1 MIDAARSNRTIAA
14 VLHDNAARD
23 DGAEFLRLILPGAP
37 DQVLAYA
44 ELVAE
49 AGRWTRF
56 FAHSGL
62 APGDRVI
69 VVLPHSLDLYA
80 AYVGALLGAHVPA
93 MFAFP
98 SAKLSEEL
106 YFATIGRLIVDSGA
120 RLLVTYGELRD
131 KLRAREAVAVADV
144 ILVTPEDVE
153 GGRDL
158 PAAAPASPDDVAF
171 LQYSS
176 GTTGIKKGV
185 ALSHRALLWQVA
197 AYGDAIGIRGDD
209 RIVTWL
215 PLYHDMGLIAAFF
228 LPLIRKIPV
237 VAMSPLDWVKR
248 PALWLQAVTRHRGTL
263 SWMPNFA
270 FNFLARSVPAEE
282 LAGVDLSSLRGLV
295 NCSEPVMAHSHD
307 VFVERFASVGFRR
320 EALAVSYAMAEN
332 TFAVTSGGFGRLPV
346 VDHVDIRAFE
356 ELGESQPAPAGAPG
370 SRTVVSSGRPLVETE
385 VQVIN
390 ADGAPLPARHVGEIV
405 VASPCLMHG
414 YDGDAAATAAS
425 LSMRRFRTGD
435 LGYVAD
441 GEVFVTGRKKDLI
454 IIGGRNIYPQDV
466 EAAASQVAG
475 VIPGR
480 CVAFGIADENA
491 GTERLIVLAE
501 SETDA
506 AKHERLKAAIYAA
519 VAGLTEVVPSDIRIV
534 PARELIKSSSGKIS
548 RNANR
553 DRYVEKLAAPPAAV
567 IDVPAGVDE
576 GLVARVR
583 SVVRSRLAAIPGVD
597 TAAVTDTTPLVTSG
611 LVDSFALAELLV
623 ALESATGR
631 ALTPA
636 RLRETRNVDSIA
648 ALAAALRDDGA
659 GPSVAPPPGTDDV
672 PMTYA
677 TRPQPRK
684 ARGWWTTFYRAL
696 FRWKGIAC
704 GPGLQVL
711 GPLLLQIDGDAR
723 RIRMGTNVTLMP
735 GVHLKNRE
743 NGSIVLHDGVK
754 LDTMVRLVAANDAVL
769 ELGDDVAFG
778 MGTVVNAGMDVRVG
792 RGALSSICCMIN
804 ASDHRMDPGTPIRRQ
819 PYVHAPILIGED
831 AFLGAHCYVG
841 KGSRIGNGAV
851 VSVGAAVTGDIPPGA
866 IVQGSPARVVKY
878 RL

>member
-1 MIDAARSNRTIAA
+1 MTGATPENRTIAA

-23 DGAEFLRLILPGAP
+23 DGGEFLRLIFPGAP
-37 DQVLAYA
+37 DQVLTYS
-44 ELVAE
+44 ELIAE

-56 FAHSGL
+56 LAARGL
-62 APGDRVI
+62 RRGDRVI

-80 AYVGALLGAHVPA
+80 AYIGALLGAYVPA

-106 YFATIGRLIVDSGA
+106 YFATVGRLISGSGA
-120 RLLVTYGELRD
+120 RMLVTYGELRD
-131 KLRAREAVAVADV
+131 KLRAREGAAVANVTLITPDDV
-144 ILVTPEDVE
+144 QGERGLPE
-153 GGRDL
+153 
-158 PAAAPASPDDVAF
+158 PAAASPDDVAF

-197 AYGDAIGIRGDD
+197 AYGDAIGVAPTD
-209 RIVTWL
+209 RIVSWL

-228 LPLIRKIPV
+228 LPLIRKV
-237 VAMSPLDWVKR
+237 RLVAMSPLDWVKR
-248 PALWLQAVTRHRGTL
+248 PGMWLQAVTRQCGTL
-263 SWMPNFA
+263 AWMPNFA
-270 FNFLARSVPAEE
+270 FNFLARAVASDD

-307 VFVERFASVGFRR
+307 VFVERFAPLGFRR
-320 EALAVSYAMAEN
+320 EALAASYAMAEN
-332 TFAVTSGGFGRLPV
+332 TFAVTSAGFGRAPV
-346 VDHVDIRAFE
+346 VDHVDLRAFE
-356 ELGESQPAPAGAPG
+356 ELGESRPAPPGAPG
-370 SRTVVSSGRPLVETE
+370 SRAIVSSGRPLAETE
-385 VQVIN
+385 LQIVD
-390 ADGAPLPARHVGEIV
+390 ADGAPLPERHVGEIV
-405 VASPCLMHG
+405 VASPCLMTG
-414 YDGDAAATAAS
+414 YDGDAAATAAA

-454 IIGGRNIYPQDV
+454 IIGGRNIYPQDI
-466 EAAASQVAG
+466 EAAVSQVPG

-480 CVAFGIADENA
+480 CAVFGVADESA

-501 SETDA
+501 SEA
-506 AKHERLKAAIYAA
+506 EHEPLKRAIYAA
-519 VAGLTEVVPSDIRIV
+519 VAGLTEVVPGDIRIL
-534 PARELIKSSSGKIS
+534 PPRELIKSSSGKIS

-553 DRYVEKLAAPPAAV
+553 DRYVGRIAVHSTAVVASPAS
-567 IDVPAGVDE
+567 GE
-576 GLVARVR
+576 ESLVARVR
-583 SVVRSRLAAIPGVD
+583 SVVCSRLAAIPGID
-597 TAAVTDTTPLVTSG
+597 AAAVTDTTPLVTSG
-611 LVDSFALAELLV
+611 LVDSFALAELLI

-631 ALTPA
+631 VMTPA
-636 RLRETRNVDSIA
+636 RLRDTSSIDSIA
-648 ALAAALRDDGA
+648 ALAAALADGGEA
-659 GPSVAPPPGTDDV
+659 SATALAPTLDV
-672 PMTYA
+672 QMSYSA
-677 TRPQPRK
+677 RPQPRK
-684 ARGWWTTFYRAL
+684 PRGWWTAFYRAL

-711 GPLLLQIDGDAR
+711 GPLILQIDGDAR
-723 RIRMGTNVTLMP
+723 RIRLGTNVTLMP

-792 RGALSSICCMIN
+792 RGALSSIGCMIN
-804 ASDHRMDPGTPIRRQ
+804 ASDHRMDAGTPIRRQ

-831 AFLGAHCYVG
+831 AFLGAHCYVA

-851 VSVGAAVTGDIPPGA
+851 VSVGAAVSGDIPPGA
-866 IVQGSPARVVKY
+866 IVQGTPARVIKY
-878 RL
+878 RM